1 MEGLIWLL
9 AFAGFFYLM
18 MRFGCGAHMVH
29 GRHGGGSSHD
39 HGAGG
44 EGGKDPVC
52 GMQVAAD
59 RGYTKMHA
67 GTRYWFCSKSCLEK
81 FEAEP
86 AKYAG
91 VARAEEKPT

>member
-9 AFAGFFYLM
+9 VFAGLFYVM

-29 GRHGGGSSHD
+29 GRHGGGSGHGD
-39 HGAGG
+39 GAGG

-91 VARAEEKPT
+91 AARE